1 MFSGIPLSKALYTLS
16 FMFITAGASGLVL
29 TAIYYIVSSYLCH
42 IVEIDI
48 LYPKEKSGS
57 YNAQSLDDSDQVR

>member
-29 TAIYYIVSSYLCH
+29 TAIYYIVSLYLCR
-42 IVEIDI
+42 IVDIDI
-48 LYPKEKSGS
+48 LYPKEKTI
-57 YNAQSLDDSDQVR
+57 